1 MKTLLTGGLQ
11 RGYGTA
17 VEGVDECQHLV
28 AALTVLVERVLTSQ
42 LDGTLVCLGARVSKE
57 YLAAQ
62 MRLFYQLL
70 GNLNH
75 RLGGEQV
82 GNMHQLVRLL
92 VDCVNDRRIGITQ
105 TVYTD
110 AGSKID
116 VLLALNVP
124 QSRTLAVVQRN
135 REPAVGIHYIFVF
148 FAF

>member
-1 MKTLLTGGLQ
+1 
-11 RGYGTA
+11 
-17 VEGVDECQHLV
+17 
-28 AALTVLVERVLTSQ
+28 
-42 LDGTLVCLGARVSKE
+42 
-57 YLAAQ
+57 

-92 VDCVNDRRIGITQ
+92 IDRVNNRRIGITKA
-105 TVYTD
+105 VYAD
-110 AGSKID
+110 AGSKVD

-135 REPAVGIHYIFVF
+135 REPAVGVHYIFVF

>member
-1 MKTLLTGGLQ
+1 M
-11 RGYGTA
+11 
-17 VEGVDECQHLV
+17 EGIDERQHLE
-28 AALTVLVERVLTSQ
+28 AALAILVERVLARQ
-42 LDGTLVCLGARVSKE
+42 FDGTLICLGARVGKE
-57 YLAAQ
+57 YLATQ

-92 VDCVNDRRIGITQ
+92 VDCVNDRRIGITKA
-105 TVYTD
+105 VYAD
-110 AGSKID
+110 AGSKVD

-124 QSRTLAVVQRN
+124 QGRTLAVVQRN
-135 REPAVGIHYIFVF
+135 RETAIGVHYIFVF

>member
-1 MKTLLTGGLQ
+1 
-11 RGYGTA
+11 
-17 VEGVDECQHLV
+17 
-28 AALTVLVERVLTSQ
+28 
-42 LDGTLVCLGARVSKE
+42 
-57 YLAAQ
+57 

-110 AGSKID
+110 TGSKID

-135 REPAVGIHYIFVF
+135 REPAVGVHYIFIF

>member
-1 MKTLLTGGLQ
+1 
-11 RGYGTA
+11 
-17 VEGVDECQHLV
+17 
-28 AALTVLVERVLTSQ
+28 
-42 LDGTLVCLGARVSKE
+42 
-57 YLAAQ
+57 

-92 VDCVNDRRIGITQ
+92 IDRVNDCRIGITQ
-105 TVYTD
+105 AVYAD
-110 AGSKID
+110 AGSKVD

-124 QSRTLAVVQRN
+124 QGRTLAVVQRN
-135 REPAVGIHYIFVF
+135 RETAIGVHYIFIF

>member
-1 MKTLLTGGLQ
+1 MAPSFASAPEL
-11 RGYGTA
+11 A
-17 VEGVDECQHLV
+17 
-28 AALTVLVERVLTSQ
+28 
-42 LDGTLVCLGARVSKE
+42 KE

-75 RLGGEQV
+75 RLGGKQV
-82 GNMHQLVRLL
+82 GSMHQLVRLL

-135 REPAVGIHYIFVF
+135 RKPAVGIHYIFVF